1 MESPKLFM
9 LMLGCTLPGRHTE
22 QHDIFFTIAD
32 SVKQLKAEIMA
43 FWPEA
48 GQKIHIDAW
57 REVNEVDGYQVSVV
71 PKGTAT
77 TANAR
82 SLFFLNLGGY
92 RPDEFDEPHYK
103 MLVVAE
109 TQAEA
114 IKQAKK
120 TAFYKHA
127 TFAGATSHV
136 DNKYGV
142 DVDDMFEIADILAPE
157 LKSMFDLQIEA
168 VEGLPQD
175 EIHLGYFK
183 LSNLD

>member
-1 MESPKLFM
+1 MEFPKLFM

-22 QHDIFFTIAD
+22 QHDIFFSIAD
-32 SVKQLKAEIMA
+32 SVDNLKPEILA

-57 REVNEVDGYQVSVV
+57 REVNAVDGYQIRLV
-71 PKGTAT
+71 PKGTST
-77 TANAR
+77 TTNTK
-82 SLFFLNLGGY
+82 SLFFMNLGGY

-109 TQAEA
+109 DQAEA

-120 TAFYKHA
+120 TAFFKHA
-127 TFAGATSHV
+127 TFPGATSHI

-142 DVDDMFEIADILAPE
+142 DVDDMFEVSDILAPE
-157 LKSMFDLQIEA
+157 LKSRFDLQIEA
-168 VEGLPQD
+168 AADLPED
-175 EIHLGYFK
+175 EIHLGYLNLSK
-183 LSNLD
+183 LK